1 MPSVRR
7 EGNDVVPEIDLG
19 DAEVIRDPFAAYGQV
34 RERSALAR
42 LLASGFGSMWAVTRH
57 DGARALL
64 GDPRFEL
71 NTGSFI
77 RPDVPEDCLPY
88 MRTMSEM
95 DGPEHTRLRRLVS
108 PAFTARRAAGFR
120 PRIEPIVENL
130 LDDLPDHAE
139 GGSVDLFRHLA
150 RPLPMDVICELVGI
164 PEPDRP
170 RWREYGA
177 TVAAGAGQG
186 FADAIPGI
194 MGGAKAAVARRRDEP
209 GDDLL
214 SELIRTQSED
224 GDRLSDT
231 EMVTLVWHLVIAG
244 QTPTNLIA
252 NAVAALLSH
261 PGQLAALREDPGLMP
276 RAVEEL
282 MRWCG
287 PTLLS
292 VPRYAREDV
301 ELCGTPVRKGE
312 PVTAAIA
319 AANRDPRAFADPDRL
334 DITRAAG
341 PSGHLGF
348 AHGPHFCLGA
358 SLARVQTDVALT
370 ALLRR
375 FPDLAPAVAPEELRA
390 PDPGTWRLTALPVT
404 LHAQA

>member
-1 MPSVRR
+1 MTGTSL
-7 EGNDVVPEIDLG
+7 DVSGVPEIDLT
-19 DAEVIRDPFAAYGQV
+19 DTEVLRDPFAAYGHA
-34 RERSALAR
+34 RERSPLAR
-42 LLASGFGSMWAVTRH
+42 LLIPGLGPMWALTRH
-57 DGARALL
+57 ESARAML
-64 GDPRFEL
+64 GDPRFEI
-71 NTGSFI
+71 NAGSFI

-88 MRTMSEM
+88 MRTMTEM
-95 DGPEHTRLRRLVS
+95 EGPEHARLRRLVA
-108 PAFTARRAAGFR
+108 PAFTARRAAEFR

-130 LDDLPDHAE
+130 LDNLPGHAE
-139 GGSVDLFRHLA
+139 RGSVDLLRHFA
-150 RPLPMDVICELVGI
+150 RPLPIEVICELVGI
-164 PEPDRP
+164 PELDRP

-177 TVAAGAGQG
+177 TIAAGSGQG
-186 FADAIPGI
+186 FAEAIPGI
-194 MGGAKAAVARRRDEP
+194 MEGAKAAIARRHDEP
-209 GDDLL
+209 GDDLV
-214 SELIRTQSED
+214 SDLIRVQAED

-231 EMVTLVWHLVIAG
+231 EAVTLVWHLVLAG

-261 PGQLAALREDPGLMP
+261 PGQLAALREDLGLMP

-292 VPRYAREDV
+292 IPRYAREDV
-301 ELCGTPVRKGE
+301 ELCGALVRTGE

-334 DITRAAG
+334 DISRAAG

-358 SLARVQTDVALT
+358 SLARVQTEVALT
-370 ALLRR
+370 ALLHR
-375 FPDLAPAVAPEELRA
+375 FPDLALAAAPEEVRV
-390 PDPGTWRLTALPVT
+390 PDPGTWRLASLPVI
-404 LHAQA
+404 L